1 MNQLSA
7 SVRHSISICICT
19 FRRPHLLDEL
29 LTSLQRQDVDASSVE
44 IVVTDNDPGGSAG
57 QVLDHW
63 MVSSKFQLIRL
74 HEPTPNISLARN
86 SCISASNGDLLA
98 FIDDDEIPHQDWL
111 AKLLAAQQ
119 EHDADI
125 VLGPV
130 LSALP
135 PDTPGWI
142 LDGKFFD
149 RPRHETGTPV
159 SLHDARTGN
168 ALVRRQLLQDVP
180 GPFDPDFGRTGGEDT
195 LLFSK
200 LLDAGARMTWC
211 DEAIVTES
219 VGPDRIRLTWLLRRS
234 FRAGQSWLYSQA
246 RDNQSS
252 RKATKWRLALR
263 SLRSLGYSVPAF
275 LVLAPFSRSRAARK
289 LRSSA
294 YDLGVLS
301 ATFGHRYFEYAS

>member
-1 MNQLSA
+1 MSRPTA
-7 SVRHSISICICT
+7 SVAGGVSICICT
-19 FRRPHLLDEL
+19 FRRPHLLDAL
-29 LTSLQRQDVDASSVE
+29 LASLQHQDMDASGVE
-44 IVVTDNDPGGSAG
+44 IVVTDNDPAGSAT
-57 QVLDHW
+57 QVLGHW
-63 MVSSKFQLIRL
+63 MASSRFRLVRL
-74 HEPTPNISLARN
+74 HEPTPNISVARN
-86 SCISASNGDLLA
+86 SCVGASNGDFLA

-111 AKLLAAQQ
+111 PKLLATQR
-119 EHDADI
+119 EHDADV

-135 PDTPGWI
+135 PETPGWI

-149 RPRHETGTPV
+149 RPRHETGAAV

-168 ALVRRQLLQDVP
+168 VLVRRQLLQGVP

-200 LLDAGARMTWC
+200 LLDGGARMIWC
-211 DEAIVTES
+211 DEAIVTER
-219 VGPDRIRLTWLLRRS
+219 VGPDRTRLGWLLRRS
-234 FRAGQSWLYSQA
+234 FRAGQSWFYSQA
-246 RDNQSS
+246 RRTQHPG
-252 RKATKWRLALR
+252 KAPRWQLALR

-301 ATFGHRYFEYAS
+301 AAFGHRYFEYAY